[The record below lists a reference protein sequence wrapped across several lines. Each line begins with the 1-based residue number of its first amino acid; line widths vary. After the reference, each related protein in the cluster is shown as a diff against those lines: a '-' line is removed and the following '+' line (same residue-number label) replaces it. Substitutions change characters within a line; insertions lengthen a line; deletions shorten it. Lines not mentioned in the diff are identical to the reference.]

1 MGTNRKVFVETA
13 EYKLAAMDFSLA
25 PNQIIRQE
33 LGLSQSAIIRYRQS
47 KQYQEFLQELRTEW
61 KETMLRT
68 PGTQDIRKTIS
79 WAMSVA
85 VKKVLHILSNP
96 KSSNKDL
103 IAAARLTAQIDGRF
117 LSSDAPASDKAT
129 EETNSLAEELLKH
142 INKGKET
149 VQ

>member
-25 PNQIIRQE
+25 PNQLIRTE
-33 LGLSQSAIIRYRQS
+33 LGLSQSAILRYRQS
-47 KQYQEFLQELRTEW
+47 KQYQEFLQELRAEW

-68 PGTQDIRKTIS
+68 PGTSDIRKTIS

-85 VKKVLHILSNP
+85 VKKVLHILANP
-96 KSSNKDL
+96 RTSNKDL

-117 LSSDAPASDKAT
+117 LNTDTAPAGKV
-129 EETNSLAEELLKH
+129 EEEVNSLAEELLKH
-142 INKGKET
+142 INKGKDT